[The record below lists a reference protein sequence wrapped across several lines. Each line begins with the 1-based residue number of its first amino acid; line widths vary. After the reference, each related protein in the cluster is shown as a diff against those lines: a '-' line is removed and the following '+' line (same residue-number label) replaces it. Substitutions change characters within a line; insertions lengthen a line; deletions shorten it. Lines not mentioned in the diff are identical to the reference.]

1 MPNLPA
7 YKNLEVYNLSRRLVI
22 ACYQLTH
29 DLPPDEKT
37 NFTRYL
43 RTAALNLH
51 MNVTQGIF
59 LKSKKRKKFVQSAKN
74 ALVIIDAATE
84 ILLELGLTT
93 KEDTEL
99 VSGLSNSCFE
109 LLDKA

>member
-37 NFTRYL
+37 NFTRYV

-51 MNVTQGIF
+51 MNITQGIF
-59 LKSKKRKKFVQSAKN
+59 LKSKKKKKFIRSAKN

-99 VSGLSNSCFE
+99 VSGLSSSCFE
-109 LLDKA
+109 LLDKV